1 MGSLSLMAVSVLP
14 CSNPLYLQKY
24 SKKVIYVHEMII
36 IFIFSVFFLSS
47 SSMGRTARVAVGIVE
62 VAVMTIAWPKGIK
75 KQPVLTNAI
84 VQTWA
89 VSVQ

>member
-1 MGSLSLMAVSVLP
+1 
-14 CSNPLYLQKY
+14 
-24 SKKVIYVHEMII
+24 MII

-47 SSMGRTARVAVGIVE
+47 SSMGRTARTAVGVGE
-62 VAVMTIAWPKGIK
+62 VAVMTIVWPKGIK

>member
-14 CSNPLYLQKY
+14 CNNPLYLQKY

-47 SSMGRTARVAVGIVE
+47 SSMG
-62 VAVMTIAWPKGIK
+62 
-75 KQPVLTNAI
+75 
-84 VQTWA
+84 
-89 VSVQ
+89 

>member
-36 IFIFSVFFLSS
+36 IFIFSVFFIFLEYGLNRQDGCRYRGSCRDDHRLAE
-47 SSMGRTARVAVGIVE
+47 GHKKTARADKRYCADVGC
-62 VAVMTIAWPKGIK
+62 
-75 KQPVLTNAI
+75 
-84 VQTWA
+84 
-89 VSVQ
+89 